1 MSEKI
6 YTLNPQNKKLLRD
19 FFNTSFGYHATTII
33 EIRKILRARSNRGTY
48 ERLRIQYNL
57 TMTPELIMERAMQR
71 NREYYEARQVKTK
84 WKEDVIEIK
93 EPNLS
98 KLRFALKALR
108 GQDIVVEYIIYKADV
123 EANGTNP
130 DTESNTEFS
139 YENPTTVSNRYLIK
153 SINYVVPATVSS
165 WWSNHIRYNW
175 MVDSNTTI
183 FEYYGHAGSVFIYPE
198 KSKITTLS
206 IVQHF
211 KEGISNCLLL
221 PIRDWANEKLLEA
234 KTKPTKSRY
243 NVILNRI
250 DELETTYGNS
260 GIPEN
265 AIPEICNKL
274 QVDINIELPFCE
286 TKFIDAHS
294 IKKRLR
300 SFRFMNS
307 RLNHIDLNEI
317 TNNDSYEEVTRERLF
332 EIKTELDINKKY
344 YTYKKDG
351 YSISSISTLDKV
363 YKLSNDFNQTIQD
376 FEIKT
381 GLNYCKIDDVDNYD
395 LSQFIRLGTHY
406 NETVDFQD
414 VKKFVRKTEQVLH
427 IDMQKAYTAFQLCKY
442 YRGFLGKITDFRKTN
457 KIEGVGIYKITNLK
471 FPDNLF
477 SSFNDKL
484 KIYINDCSYP
494 SPELQMLSD
503 FGVTFDIVG
512 GCWGVKPLHFTF
524 DDKMINTKQDKISY
538 FAKWVG
544 VCDSHILEKSF
555 FIKCDEEYFE
565 TIQQHC
571 GTKTAK
577 YYSNGEAKIAY
588 AKKHNYHLGH
598 ITAFITSYQRM
609 NFLEQLMEFDVSNI
623 IRVCVDGIYFTKPA
637 VIQPRQSYFS
647 QYDEDLDIFTG
658 EESFG
663 NYEDYLDWKL
673 AIDTRD
679 GKVPATTEN
688 KPIVQL
694 KNAFRYKTD
703 INFNN
708 EAGISYISQLENNNI
723 DLFKERCHY
732 SKELHLG
739 EGGCGKT
746 HMNCNDKG
754 LQRVLFLSPSWKL
767 AVAKKKELGIN
778 CSVWARALTDD
789 PEKIS
794 FIKEKANVLI
804 IDEVSMLTESQKEQF
819 FMLYS
824 DMKIIMC
831 GDLGYQLPCFEG
843 IEMTATGFDN
853 IVKHTTDFRCK
864 DERLKEIKNTLRQ
877 MIADK
882 SSKTDINNWVISAFA
897 KLDRCINVET
907 LKTKYDIN
915 DMILCGTNEV
925 KNFYT
930 GLFAGKFEKEKY
942 YVMENNRLFN
952 NGEIVIGT
960 QPDKCKCEVRH
971 SFTTHSIQGETASNN
986 LFIDSSKMFDS
997 RMFYTAISRAKTI
1010 DQIYLIVENSSLT
1023 FKYEYAK
1030 IYKIISGN
1038 SIYIGSTINSLDRR
1052 FKEHKQSYE
1061 QFKKGRGKYMTSFP
1075 LLDDGIIEQIES
1087 FKCNDIKDLWEREK
1101 EIIQQTKCVNKTYKS

>member
-1 MSEKI
+1 MFQI
-6 YTLNPQNKKLLRD
+6 LNQQNKKLLRD
-19 FFNTSFGYHATTII
+19 YFNRTTGNNAKTII
-33 EIRKILRARSNRGTY
+33 AIRKILKVRSNKTAWN
-48 ERLRIQYNL
+48 RLNALYMPPQAVVSNFD
-57 TMTPELIMERAMQR
+57 E
-71 NREYYEARQVKTK
+71 
-84 WKEDVIEIK
+84 VIEIQ

-98 KLRFALKALR
+98 KIRFALKDLK
-108 GQDIVVEYIIYKADV
+108 GKDIVVEYIIKKSDV
-123 EANGTNP
+123 KANGTNLY
-130 DTESNTEFS
+130 TESNTDFS
-139 YENPTTVSNRYLIK
+139 YENPTSVSNRYLIK
-153 SINYVVPATVSS
+153 SINYVVPLTVSS
-165 WWSNHIRYNW
+165 WWTNHIRYNW
-175 MVDSNTTI
+175 MVDSNTSI

-198 KSKITTLS
+198 KSNITTKK
-206 IVQHF
+206 IIQHF
-211 KEGISNCLLL
+211 KEGITNCLLL
-221 PIRDWANEKLLEA
+221 PIRDWATVKLREA
-234 KTKPTKSRY
+234 VTKPTKSRY
-243 NVILNRI
+243 TVILSRI
-250 DELETTYGNS
+250 NELETTYGNS
-260 GIPEN
+260 GIPED

-286 TKFIDAHS
+286 NKFIDSQS

-317 TNNDSYEEVTRERLF
+317 TNNDTYEEVTRERLF
-332 EIKTELDINKKY
+332 EIRNELDSNKKY

-363 YKLSNDFNQTIQD
+363 YKLSNDFNETIQD

-381 GLNYCKIDDVDNYD
+381 GLNFCKIDDIDNYD
-395 LSQFIRLGTHY
+395 LSQFIKSGTHY

-414 VKKFVRKTEQVLH
+414 VKLFKIRQAREQVLH

-442 YRGFLGKITDFRKTN
+442 YSGFLGKITDFRKTD
-457 KIEGVGIYKITNLK
+457 KIEGLGIYKITNLK
-471 FPDNLF
+471 FPDNQF
-477 SSFNDKL
+477 SSFNTKL
-484 KIYINDCSYP
+484 KIYINDYSYP

-503 FGVTFDIVG
+503 NGVTFDIVG
-512 GCWGVKPLHFTF
+512 GCWGVKPLHFVF
-524 DDKMINTKQDKISY
+524 DDKMINTKQDNISY

-544 VCDSHILEKSF
+544 VCDSHILDKSF
-555 FIKCDEEYFE
+555 YIKCDEEYFE

-588 AKKHNYHLGH
+588 VKKHNYHLGH

-609 NFLEQLMEFDVSNI
+609 NFLEQLMEFEPVDI
-623 IRVCVDGIYFTKPA
+623 IRVCVDGIYFTKPDFMKK
-637 VIQPRQSYFS
+637 VTPRQSYFS
-647 QYDEDLDIFTG
+647 QYDTDLDIFEG
-658 EESFG
+658 ESSFG

-679 GKVPATTEN
+679 GKVCQAREELN
-688 KPIVQL
+688 IVEL

-708 EAGISYISQLENNNI
+708 EAGNCYISQPEKMNVS
-723 DLFKERCHY
+723 FFESRCHY
-732 SKELHLG
+732 PKELHLG

-767 AVAKKKELGIN
+767 AVAKKKEIGIN

-794 FIKEKANVLI
+794 FIKERANVLI
-804 IDEVSMLTESQKEQF
+804 IDEVSMLTEHQKEQF
-819 FMLYS
+819 FAVYS

-831 GDLGYQLPCFEG
+831 GDLGYQLPCIEG
-843 IEMTATGFDN
+843 IEMTETGFDN
-853 IVKHTTDFRCK
+853 IVKHTTDWRCK
-864 DERLKEIKNTLRQ
+864 DERLKEIKNSLRQ
-877 MIADK
+877 MIFDK
-882 SSKTDINNWVISAFA
+882 KSKHEINTWVISAFRT
-897 KLDRCINVET
+897 LGRCIDVET
-907 LKTKYDIN
+907 LKAKYNIN

-930 GLFAGKFEKEKY
+930 KLFAGKFEQEKY
-942 YVMENNRLFN
+942 YMMENNRLYN
-952 NGEIVIGT
+952 NGEIVIGLKGV
-960 QPDKCKCEVRH
+960 PPEKCKYEIRH
-971 SFTTHSIQGETASNN
+971 SFTTHSIQGETASHD

-1010 DQIYLIVENSSLT
+1010 DQIYLIAENSSLT
-1023 FKYEYAK
+1023 FKYEHAK
-1030 IYKIISGN
+1030 IYKIVSGD
-1038 SIYIGSTINSLDRR
+1038 SIYIGSTINTLEQR

-1061 QFKKGRGKYMTSFP
+1061 QYKKGRGKYMTSFA
-1075 LLDDGIIEQIES
+1075 LLGNVDVTIEKIEI

-1101 EIIQQTKCVNKTYKS
+1101 EIIQQTKCVNKTYNEQL